1 DSLGPDQECL
11 HPSVVNRIAAVFRYR
26 KFDPKWVFRLLM
38 NSRAYQRDIQTI
50 DQDEDLFTAVRPIR
64 LNSDQVKASV
74 LRLTG
79 ADRSIGQAVDREF
92 RQDPS
97 IPQRDLEGTIQQALF
112 LMNNPVLQK
121 KLNTGRLTKRLLTIK
136 QPRPLLA
143 QLYLAVL
150 ARQPT
155 DSEFAR
161 GLKHLRDVTNRTEAV
176 EDLLWVLVNSTEFLT
191 KR

>member
-1 DSLGPDQECL
+1 
-11 HPSVVNRIAAVFRYR
+11 
-26 KFDPKWVFRLLM
+26 
-38 NSRAYQRDIQTI
+38 
-50 DQDEDLFTAVRPIR
+50 
-64 LNSDQVKASV
+64 
-74 LRLTG
+74 
-79 ADRSIGQAVDREF
+79 
-92 RQDPS
+92 
-97 IPQRDLEGTIQQALF
+97 IQQALF

>member
-1 DSLGPDQECL
+1 MASGT
-11 HPSVVNRIAAVFRYR
+11 HGARFAAVFRYR

-50 DQDEDLFTAVRPIR
+50 DRDEELFTAVRPIR

-79 ADRSIGQAVDREF
+79 ANRGISQAVDREF

-97 IPQRDLEGTIQQALF
+97 VPQRDLEGTIQQALF
-112 LMNNPVLQK
+112 LMNNPALQN
-121 KLNTGRLTKRLLTIK
+121 KLKTGKLTQRLLTIK
-136 QPRPLLA
+136 QPRLLLP

-150 ARQPT
+150 ARRPT
-155 DSEFAR
+155 DSEFTR